1 MSTLFEKFC
10 LSFFKYFSK
19 RDILR
24 IGGEYMSFGEKLKKL
39 REERGISQKMLA
51 IRLEI
56 AQSSVSDWEADRK
69 MPPVKTILKIADT
82 FDVSLDLL
90 FDRSQEQSYANISIV
105 PAGESRLNSHNND
118 LLNAYEALST
128 AEQQM
133 LCRMLGITHPADERS
148 KASKA

>member
-1 MSTLFEKFC
+1 
-10 LSFFKYFSK
+10 
-19 RDILR
+19 
-24 IGGEYMSFGEKLKKL
+24 MSFGDKLKKL

-56 AQSSVSDWEADRK
+56 AQSSVSDWEAERK
-69 MPPVKTILKIADT
+69 MPPVKTILRIADM
-82 FDVSLDLL
+82 FGVSLDSL
-90 FDRSQEQSYANISIV
+90 FDRSQEQSSAAVSIISSS
-105 PAGESRLNSHNND
+105 ESKLSPHNSD
-118 LLNAYEALST
+118 LLDAYEALST

>member
-1 MSTLFEKFC
+1 
-10 LSFFKYFSK
+10 
-19 RDILR
+19 
-24 IGGEYMSFGEKLKKL
+24 MSFGDKLKKL

-69 MPPVKTILKIADT
+69 MPPVKTILRIADM
-82 FDVSLDLL
+82 FDVSLDVL
-90 FDRSQEQSYANISIV
+90 FDRSQEQKTAAMSIIS
-105 PAGESRLNSHNND
+105 ASESHLSPHDND
-118 LLNAYEALST
+118 LLNAYKALSA

>member
-1 MSTLFEKFC
+1 
-10 LSFFKYFSK
+10 
-19 RDILR
+19 
-24 IGGEYMSFGEKLKKL
+24 MSFGEKLKKL

>member
-1 MSTLFEKFC
+1 
-10 LSFFKYFSK
+10 
-19 RDILR
+19 
-24 IGGEYMSFGEKLKKL
+24 MSFGDKLKKL

-69 MPPVKTILKIADT
+69 MPPVKTILRIADM
-82 FDVSLDLL
+82 FDVSLDVL
-90 FDRSQEQSYANISIV
+90 FDRSQEQKTAAMSIIS
-105 PAGESRLNSHNND
+105 ASESHLSPHDND
-118 LLNAYEALST
+118 LLNAYKALS
-128 AEQQM
+128 ASEQQM

>member
-1 MSTLFEKFC
+1 MSTLFEKFFF
-10 LSFFKYFSK
+10 LSFNYFSK
-19 RDILR
+19 SDILYL
-24 IGGEYMSFGEKLKKL
+24 GGEYMAFGEKLKKL

-56 AQSSVSDWEADRK
+56 AQSSVSDWEAERK
-69 MPPVKTILKIADT
+69 MPPVKTILRIADM
-82 FDVSLDLL
+82 FDVSLDVL
-90 FDRSQEQSYANISIV
+90 FDRSQEQPASSISIISSSN
-105 PAGESRLNSHNND
+105 PQLSSHSND

-133 LCRMLGITHPADERS
+133 LCRMLGISHPADERS